1 MKTIIREAQ
10 VGRQVLTGA
19 APQNRQQQISL
30 NATARAVQEK
40 KDDWSSRLVESWS
53 ARPGDV
59 GPKMKKLALE
69 NHTKAKLT
77 ASVMDNQEAYFNQV
91 MQESVVSTAF
101 RMVPENALR
110 VVQLGFGIANRSE
123 IFYEFPMQT
132 PKDTVFYLD
141 PIYSTSTR
149 GSTAGNIMYQD
160 PNYTY
165 ASLDDTETIATATG
179 TNGTNATPFNLA
191 AGVVL
196 VPVRQGT
203 VKITVTPPS
212 GVPVIIGT
220 DDRNGNLIPVA
231 FNPGNSSAGVLVAG
245 QIDYKTGAINGL
257 VINTNA
263 PVPGPLAAGTVV
275 RVEYAFSGENPSN
288 YNQIQEVD
296 IQLRAYP
303 FEIREF
309 PLYVIVSNMTKM
321 LLQGTVDI
329 DAQEAIVRNSG
340 GELGKALDFYS
351 IGLAMLYARANGTNV
366 NFNYTGAVGEA
377 EIDRVQAITR
387 YISQAGNNM
396 YTALQR
402 GGVQKIVGGPQAVE
416 MLKLHARFSNA
427 GAQSQ
432 VNVYKVGSLDGI
444 DIFKAPASLIGD
456 DQLLCVYKNP
466 DVPED
471 VALAIGTYVPL
482 FASDAITFKSMQ
494 TEQGLAW
501 YGDQKVLQPRY
512 LQLLTIENFP
522 TS

>member
-1 MKTIIREAQ
+1 
-10 VGRQVLTGA
+10 
-19 APQNRQQQISL
+19 
-30 NATARAVQEK
+30 
-40 KDDWSSRLVESWS
+40 
-53 ARPGDV
+53 
-59 GPKMKKLALE
+59 
-69 NHTKAKLT
+69 
-77 ASVMDNQEAYFNQV
+77 
-91 MQESVVSTAF
+91 
-101 RMVPENALR
+101 
-110 VVQLGFGIANRSE
+110 
-123 IFYEFPMQT
+123 
-132 PKDTVFYLD
+132 
-141 PIYSTSTR
+141 
-149 GSTAGNIMYQD
+149 MYQD

-179 TNGTNATPFNLA
+179 TNGTNATPVNLA